1 MSYSSIGALF
11 FLLSICVV
19 VTSFWLLIKQRI
31 KAKELLQKTLDQEEA
46 HIASFK
52 EKALSLVQREKNA
65 FELESHKKEFELH
78 TLEKEYL
85 KKVDQLKIKQEFI
98 SREEAQINSRKKK
111 IKILENNLLRT
122 QKSYR
127 QRLQQV
133 NHLTKKQAKEL
144 LFEQLRLEMDKEIAD
159 LRRSLLYETEK
170 QTKEESQRI
179 LIDAMHRMTSQGFAD
194 ITATTVALPNDE
206 IKGRIIGRE
215 GRNIRTFESISG
227 TTLMIDESPD
237 FVLVSCFNPVRRE
250 IAKIAL
256 QELVKDG
263 RIHPANIEE
272 KIEDARKNVDAHIL
286 ELGQKTATGLELKDM
301 HPEILNFIGGLH
313 FHLSNN
319 QNSLDHSIEVATLC
333 GLIALEMKCDPQIAK
348 RCGLFHDL
356 GKTLDQNHSGSHAIA
371 ASNILKTFGEDERVV
386 NAVASSHDEV
396 EKTSPYAGILSVAD
410 ALSSTRPGSRGST
423 VEGYIERIN
432 SLEAIAK
439 KYQGVKEV
447 YAMRAGREIRVLV
460 SPDMVTDNE
469 TRELCRNLKK
479 QIENELS
486 YPSSIKVIAIRETR
500 FTETAS

>member
-1 MSYSSIGALF
+1 M
-11 FLLSICVV
+11 
-19 VTSFWLLIKQRI
+19 
-31 KAKELLQKTLDQEEA
+31 QKTLDQEET
-46 HIASFK
+46 HISKFK
-52 EKALSLVQREKNA
+52 EKALSLVQKEKND
-65 FELESHKKEFELH
+65 FELERHKKEFELNARETEH
-78 TLEKEYL
+78 L
-85 KKVDQLKIKQEFI
+85 KKVDQLKVKQDYITKEK
-98 SREEAQINSRKKK
+98 AQIASEKKR
-111 IKILENNLLRT
+111 IKTLENNIHRT

-133 NHLTKKQAKEL
+133 THLTKKQAQEL
-144 LFEQLRLEMDKEIAD
+144 LFEQLRLELDKEIAD
-159 LRRSLLYETEK
+159 LRRSLLDETEK
-170 QTKEESQRI
+170 KTKEESQRI

-194 ITATTVALPNDE
+194 ITAATVALPNDE

-227 TTLMIDESPD
+227 TTLMIDENPD

-256 QELVKDG
+256 QELVRDG

-272 KIEDARKNVDAHIL
+272 KIEDARENVDAHIL
-286 ELGQKTATGLELKDM
+286 ELGQKSASGLELKNM
-301 HPEILNFIGGLH
+301 HPEILQLIGGLH

-333 GLIALEMKCDPQIAK
+333 GLIAQEMQCDPQIAK

-356 GKTLDQNHSGSHAIA
+356 GKTLDQTHRGSHAIA

-386 NAVASSHDEV
+386 NAVASSHNEV
-396 EKTSPYAGILSVAD
+396 EKTSLYAGILSVAD
-410 ALSSTRPGSRGST
+410 ALSSTRPGSRGPT
-423 VEGYIERIN
+423 IEGYIERIN
-432 SLEAIAK
+432 NLEMIAK
-439 KYQGVKEV
+439 KYHGVKEV

-460 SPDMVTDNE
+460 SPDIVSDVKTQ
-469 TRELCRNLKK
+469 ELCRNLKK

-500 FTETAS
+500 FTETAL